1 MDEIQDKE
9 RLQTEYVRSA
19 LHYYITARFATINAL
34 VPLAG
39 NLAHHAVEL
48 FLKAALLKNTT
59 KGAEGQIATRSAE
72 HLGAVQG
79 VDEQGGVEQV

>member
-48 FLKAALLKNTT
+48 FLKAALLKNTIYSNWR
-59 KGAEGQIATRSAE
+59 G
-72 HLGAVQG
+72 
-79 VDEQGGVEQV
+79 